1 MNKFVKV
8 ILTIFITLVILLGAA
23 VFFLFNTVKSIT
35 NNPNLVQ
42 NPSATVTTQQAVTTQ
57 VTSSQ
62 DSTSSQDATSSSAMD
77 STTTISQ
84 TQSST
89 QTPSISQDQAIN
101 AALAHAGLNAGNETF
116 THAQLDQ
123 FDDNIPQ
130 PHYDVEIISNGFE
143 YDYKIDAATGNVI
156 SNVKEIHD

>member
-62 DSTSSQDATSSSAMD
+62 DSTSSQDATSSAMD
-77 STTTISQ
+77 STTTVSQ
-84 TQSST
+84 TQSSA

-101 AALAHAGLNAGNETF
+101 AALAHAGLNAGNGTF

-130 PHYDVEIISNGFE
+130 LHYDVEIISNGFE